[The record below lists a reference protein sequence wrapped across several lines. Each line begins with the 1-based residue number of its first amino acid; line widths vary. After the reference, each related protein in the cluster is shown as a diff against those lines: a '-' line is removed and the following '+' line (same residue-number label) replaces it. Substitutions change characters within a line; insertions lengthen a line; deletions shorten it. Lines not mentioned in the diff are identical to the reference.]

1 MAELQSFH
9 LANILRMT
17 QPVPSTRNYRRQE
30 SQSHNSTSNTA
41 QEHNQ
46 SVSDMS
52 DDSNYDDDSD
62 EDEDKGAEAVVLAL
76 SKVQQQWERNILD
89 FKTMLA
95 SRQQRQREELLSSA
109 DFPPLEEEVEYGM
122 EDAGYNYKTPAW
134 PHYDDSDDTETV
146 SDTDSLT
153 DYQRSSNGLINNGS
167 MTPPVLP
174 PRHKDQA
181 PSMGLGGHASSMS
194 SVVIYD
200 RSWLIKQ
207 CTAHIEA
214 FGDPSTDMTS
224 RRLAIDIFTILRSD
238 KPGKKNILRTSMRQ
252 SV

>member
-1 MAELQSFH
+1 MTELQSFH

-17 QPVPSTRNYRRQE
+17 QPVPSTRNNRHQE
-30 SQSHNSTSNTA
+30 SQTCDTE
-41 QEHNQ
+41 QEHNEK
-46 SVSDMS
+46 VPKMTDH
-52 DDSNYDDDSD
+52 SNHDEDSD
-62 EDEDKGAEAVVLAL
+62 EDEEEGAEAVVIAL
-76 SKVQQQWERNILD
+76 TKVQQLWERNILD

-109 DFPPLEEEVEYGM
+109 DFPPLEEEIEYGM
-122 EDAGYNYKTPAW
+122 EDAGYDYKTPAW

-146 SDTDSLT
+146 SDTDSLP
-153 DYQRSSNGLINNGS
+153 DHNRNSNTFINYGS
-167 MTPPVLP
+167 TTPPVLP
-174 PRHKDQA
+174 PRHRDQA
-181 PSMGLGGHASSMS
+181 PSMGLSGHASSMS

-207 CTAHIEA
+207 CTAHIET

-238 KPGKKNILRTSMRQ
+238 KPGKNTILR
-252 SV
+252 